1 MSWGR
6 KGMAEFLGTD
16 VPRAT
21 RICPVKDGKVWWS
34 PRVGLPYSPMIGTI
48 GTAPA
53 IGVPTTGPAGPY
65 GGNMDLKEVSEGNTL
80 YLPIS
85 VPGALLHLGDVHAA
99 QGDGEV
105 CGTALEMPA
114 TVTIKIDLIKN
125 KTIERPRIKSRDHI
139 MCIATGNPMERSV
152 ARAYSDLFI
161 WMEEDFGVDRWDA
174 YSLCTQVGEIS
185 VGYFLIGTV
194 ATKIRIQY
202 VEQAS
207 SL

>member
-1 MSWGR
+1 
-6 KGMAEFLGTD
+6 
-16 VPRAT
+16 
-21 RICPVKDGKVWWS
+21 
-34 PRVGLPYSPMIGTI
+34 
-48 GTAPA
+48 
-53 IGVPTTGPAGPY
+53 
-65 GGNMDLKEVSEGNTL
+65 MDLKEVSEGNTL

-139 MCIATGNPMERSV
+139 MCVATGNPMERSV

-174 YSLCTQVGEIS
+174 YSLCTQAGEIS

>member
-1 MSWGR
+1 M
-6 KGMAEFLGTD
+6 
-16 VPRAT
+16 
-21 RICPVKDGKVWWS
+21 
-34 PRVGLPYSPMIGTI
+34 
-48 GTAPA
+48 
-53 IGVPTTGPAGPY
+53 
-65 GGNMDLKEVSEGNTL
+65 
-80 YLPIS
+80 
-85 VPGALLHLGDVHAA
+85 PGALLHLGDVHAA

-139 MCIATGNPMERSV
+139 MCVATGNPMERSV